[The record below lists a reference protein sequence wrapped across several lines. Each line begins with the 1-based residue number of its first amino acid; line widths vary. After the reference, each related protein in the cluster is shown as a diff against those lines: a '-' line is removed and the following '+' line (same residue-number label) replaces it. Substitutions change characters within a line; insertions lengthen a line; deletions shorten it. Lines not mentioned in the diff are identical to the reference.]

1 MHSLRGMTRLME
13 DGGLQARTT
22 RVFGGYLQGADGQ
35 ELQMDLCAQT
45 SLLEQHPVCTMKL
58 LKLEVTCI
66 DVFYSGQ
73 VIRTNLFSLIGWRI
87 TKWRRGSLRGCK
99 ASYYRCFLDIL
110 CHLFDHL
117 RCLYFS
123 SFTSYSKSC
132 TNKYCSCRL

>member
-13 DGGLQARTT
+13 DGGLQVHTT
-22 RVFGGYLQGADGQ
+22 HGYLQSADGQ
-35 ELQMDLCAQT
+35 ELQIDLCAQT
-45 SLLEQHPVCTMKL
+45 FFLEQHPVCTMKL

-66 DVFYSGQ
+66 DAFYFGQ

-110 CHLFDHL
+110 
-117 RCLYFS
+117 
-123 SFTSYSKSC
+123 SFI
-132 TNKYCSCRL
+132 